1 MKTVAG
7 IAALP
12 TGTRAKIENFRPVN
26 TLSIDNSQMQ
36 EAEQTLRI
44 FGLYRI
50 ILAALILGVFLVQMT
65 TTVES
70 AYKPSLFLF
79 SIGTYFLLSVIAHFY
94 AGLKPQTLSNLELF
108 CYFFL
113 VDIGALTL
121 IAYASGGLS
130 TGLSLIM
137 TLTVACG
144 GIFFK
149 DRLALLVAALAS
161 IATLLNVSFLVNLG
175 VVENNLLINAGVQ
188 GAIFFATVLLVQLLV
203 QRIEVSQRLAA
214 ERAREL
220 AHSEYLNQLIVKRM
234 QTGVLVVD
242 QSHNLHSAND
252 SAMSMLDLNSDDKR
266 LPDPLL
272 QSMAQWRQRPDVR
285 TRPFRIRKAGALLQS
300 EFMPLA
306 EEDEGQV
313 LIFLEDTS
321 RTRQQAQQI
330 KLASLGRLTASIA
343 HEIRNPLGA
352 ISHAAQLLNESKNIE
367 NEDRRLCD
375 IVTSHSVRMNRI
387 VENVLQLSRR
397 RASKPERFELNNWL
411 KGFVSQMHQSNPD
424 SEIMLRRT
432 VDKIQVA
439 FDPSQLDQV
448 LSNLCSNGL
457 RYSEKKT
464 GVQRLNIVAGVS
476 ATDMLPLIDIEDDG
490 DGVSAE
496 HVDQLFE
503 PFHTSETSG
512 TGLGLFIARELCEAN
527 QSRLDYLPT
536 PENKSC
542 FRITFAHPMKK
553 LATEE

>member
-1 MKTVAG
+1 MNA
-7 IAALP
+7 
-12 TGTRAKIENFRPVN
+12 
-26 TLSIDNSQMQ
+26 LSIDNTQSG

-70 AYKPSLFLF
+70 AYKPNLFLYT
-79 SIGTYFLLSVIAHFY
+79 IGTYFFLSVIAHFY
-94 AGLKPQTLSNLELF
+94 AGLTQRSLSKLELF

-144 GIFFK
+144 GIFFR

-161 IATLLNVSFLVNLG
+161 IATLLNVSYLVKLG
-175 VVENNLLINAGVQ
+175 IVENNALINAGVQ

-203 QRIEVSQRLAA
+203 KRIEDSQHLAA

-220 AHSEYLNQLIVKRM
+220 AHSEYLNQLIVRRM

-242 QSHNLHSAND
+242 GNQTLHSAND
-252 SAMSMLDLNSDDKR
+252 SAMSMLNLTGHEKQLPEPLLNSI
-266 LPDPLL
+266 
-272 QSMAQWRQRPDVR
+272 AQWQQRPDVR
-285 TRPFRIRKAGALLQS
+285 TRPFRVRKAGALLQS

-306 EEDEGQV
+306 EEDEGQI

-352 ISHAAQLLNESKNIE
+352 ISHAAQLLNESDKIND
-367 NEDRRLCD
+367 EDRRLCD
-375 IVTSHSVRMNRI
+375 IVTNHSARMNRI

-397 RASKPERFELNNWL
+397 RASRPERFELNEWL
-411 KGFVSQMHQSNPD
+411 KQFVSQMQQSNASSQIILSSGAD
-424 SEIMLRRT
+424 T
-432 VDKIQVA
+432 IQVA

-448 LSNLCSNGL
+448 LSNVCSNGL

-464 GVQRLNIVAGVS
+464 GVPRIRIVANVN
-476 ATDMLPLIDIEDDG
+476 ATDGLPIIDVEDDG
-490 DGVSAE
+490 DGVAAE
-496 HVDQLFE
+496 QVDHLFE
-503 PFHTSETSG
+503 PFSTSEASG

-536 PENKSC
+536 PDNGSC

>member
-1 MKTVAG
+1 MVTG
-7 IAALP
+7 IAAP
-12 TGTRAKIENFRPVN
+12 NAETKTRLERFRTVN
-26 TLSIDNSQMQ
+26 ALSIDNFQLH

-50 ILAALILGVFLVQMT
+50 VLAALILGVFLVQMT

-70 AYKPSLFLF
+70 AYKPDLFLF
-79 SIGTYFLLSVIAHFY
+79 TIGTYFLLSVIAHIY
-94 AGLKPQTLSNLELF
+94 AGLKRQSLSNLELF

-121 IAYASGGLS
+121 IAFASGGLS

-144 GIFFK
+144 GIFFR

-161 IATLLNVSFLVNLG
+161 IATLLNVSYLVKLG

-220 AHSEYLNQLIVKRM
+220 AHSEYLNQLIVRRM

-242 QSHNLHSAND
+242 RSHDLHSAND
-252 SAMSMLDLNSDDKR
+252 SAMSMLNLSSDVKQ
-266 LPDPLL
+266 LPEPLL
-272 QSMAQWRQRPDVR
+272 KSMAQWQQRPDVR

-300 EFMPLA
+300 EFMPLD

-352 ISHAAQLLNESKNIE
+352 ISHAAQLLHESDKIE
-367 NEDRRLCD
+367 DEDRRLCD
-375 IVTSHSVRMNRI
+375 IVTSHSARMNRI

-397 RASKPERFELNNWL
+397 RASKPERFELNAWL

-424 SEIMLRRT
+424 SNITLNHG

-448 LSNLCSNGL
+448 LSNVCSNGL
-457 RYSEKKT
+457 RYSEQKT
-464 GVQRLNIVAGVS
+464 GIQRLHIIAGVN
-476 ATDMLPLIDIEDDG
+476 ATDALPIIDIEDDG
-490 DGVSAE
+490 DGVPAE
-496 HVDQLFE
+496 HIDQLFE

-512 TGLGLFIARELCEAN
+512 TGLGLFIAKELCEAN

-536 PENKSC
+536 PANKSC

>member
-1 MKTVAG
+1 MNA
-7 IAALP
+7 
-12 TGTRAKIENFRPVN
+12 
-26 TLSIDNSQMQ
+26 LSIDNSQIQ

-94 AGLKPQTLSNLELF
+94 AGLKQQSLSNLELF

-161 IATLLNVSFLVNLG
+161 IATLVNVSLLVNLG

-203 QRIEVSQRLAA
+203 QRIEDSQRLAA
-214 ERAREL
+214 EREREL
-220 AHSEYLNQLIVKRM
+220 AHSEYLNQLIVRRM

-242 QSHNLHSAND
+242 QSHALHSAND
-252 SAMSMLDLNSDDKR
+252 SAMAMLDLNSDDKQ
-266 LPDPLL
+266 LPEPLL
-272 QSMAQWRQRPDVR
+272 KSMDQWRQRPDVR
-285 TRPFRIRKAGALLQS
+285 TRPFRIRRAGALLQS

-352 ISHAAQLLNESKNIE
+352 ISHAAQLLNESENIE

-375 IVTSHSVRMNRI
+375 IVTSHSARMNRI
-387 VENVLQLSRR
+387 VKNVLQLSRR
-397 RASKPERFELNNWL
+397 RASKPERFELNTWL
-411 KGFVSQMHQSNPD
+411 KGFVSQMQQSNPD
-424 SEIMLRRT
+424 SEIILSNT
-432 VDKIQVA
+432 ANDIQVA

-464 GVQRLNIVAGVS
+464 GIQRLYIVAAVNE
-476 ATDMLPLIDIEDDG
+476 TDMLPLIDVEDDG
-490 DGVSAE
+490 DGVSTE

-536 PENKSC
+536 PENRSC

>member
-1 MKTVAG
+1 MPGTVA
-7 IAALP
+7 P
-12 TGTRAKIENFRPVN
+12 NTETKVERESSRPVN
-26 TLSIDNSQMQ
+26 ALSIDNSQMH

-50 ILAALILGVFLVQMT
+50 VLAALILGVFLVQMT

-70 AYKPSLFLF
+70 AYKPNLFLF
-79 SIGTYFLLSVIAHFY
+79 TIGTYFLLSVIAHFY
-94 AGLKPQTLSNLELF
+94 AGLKQQSLSNLELF

-144 GIFFK
+144 GIFFRDK
-149 DRLALLVAALAS
+149 LALLVAALAS
-161 IATLLNVSFLVNLG
+161 IATLLNVSYLVNLG
-175 VVENNLLINAGVQ
+175 VVENNLLVNAGVQ

-203 QRIEVSQRLAA
+203 ERIESSQRLAT

-220 AHSEYLNQLIVKRM
+220 AHSEYLNQLIVRRM

-242 QSHNLHSAND
+242 RSHDLHSAND
-252 SAMSMLDLNSDDKR
+252 SALSMLNLSNNDKQ
-266 LPDPLL
+266 LPEPLL
-272 QSMAQWRQRPDVR
+272 KSMTQWQQRPDVR

-306 EEDEGQV
+306 EQDEGQV

-352 ISHAAQLLNESKNIE
+352 ISHAAQLLNESENISD
-367 NEDRRLCD
+367 EDRRLCD
-375 IVTSHSVRMNRI
+375 IVTSHSSRMNRI

-397 RASKPERFELNNWL
+397 RASKPERFELNAWL
-411 KGFVSQMHQSNPD
+411 KGFVAQMQQSYPD
-424 SEIMLRRT
+424 SEIALSDNANT
-432 VDKIQVA
+432 IKVA
-439 FDPSQLDQV
+439 FDPSHLDQV
-448 LSNLCSNGL
+448 LSNVCSNGL
-457 RYSEKKT
+457 RYSEKRI
-464 GVQRLNIVAGVS
+464 GVQRIRIFANANV
-476 ATDMLPLIDIEDDG
+476 TDKLPIIDIEDDG
-490 DGVSAE
+490 DGVPTE
-496 HVDQLFE
+496 HIDQLFE
-503 PFHTSETSG
+503 PFHTSEASG

-536 PENKSC
+536 REGKSC